1 MTSSMHKKVLVG
13 GGGIIGLLIVGLLAA
28 PFFIDVNS
36 YKPMIAGEVKK
47 ATGRDLVLDGPIKLS
62 LLPVPEVSIS
72 GVKFFNM
79 PGSKNPNMVDVK
91 SVTVKPS
98 LLALLAGSIEVSE
111 VTLVEPKIVLEI
123 NAEGKP
129 NWEFTPSVAE
139 AKPAAPK
146 PSSPKP
152 LSLGRLTIDN
162 GTLIFSDSKAGLS
175 VVAEKANFSA
185 SIGSMEGPYAL
196 AGGATVNGAPL
207 KLDLAMSAKGAAG
220 HNTDVSLQ
228 AGGGKLVFKGTVS
241 ELGPNARLAGTA
253 SASAEQLTTF
263 LGVLVR
269 LSGQPEPTLPP
280 LLAGKFNFDGAIDVS
295 QTAVAAKDFKIAL
308 GEDSG
313 SGSLSVTLKPALA
326 VDGKIVVPRL
336 DLDRWLATL
345 ARPATPV
352 SGAATATPT
361 APVTGAAPAAPAT
374 GGGGYFANLT
384 AKLALDVGEVIYNK
398 KPIRNVAVEL
408 EARGGAVAV
417 PKLAA
422 TLPGDMTLQ
431 ARSTMS
437 GDASRPTVSGDFS
450 LLGPKLRD
458 TLAWLDVDVSSIP
471 AAKLTR
477 LSMKGKMSSTGGNV
491 AVSDAVF
498 ELDDLKGSGGIAVTF
513 GVPLTI
519 VTNLAIDTIDLDSY
533 IAPAAAGQKPA
544 GAASAAPSA
553 SVAQPAVAGPTIG
566 LKARIARLIYQKE
579 TIGGIDVDIALQGS
593 TLRLNDVKVS
603 NLLGARL
610 AVRGTVAGYNAAQ
623 PHPDIAFNF
632 EAPDMTRLLK
642 FAGAT
647 APAGLGAVSASGG
660 VAGSLEQLTLREF
673 AVNGM
678 GHSIKA
684 SGTLSLPGISK
695 GAPQAAIY
703 KGSVVLNGQAIEGSV
718 DAKLTG
724 KPNITADLRA
734 NVLDLDKISG
744 SGGGAARAPARGQ
757 PAAGGAQPID
767 TAALHSVDGSFR
779 LVAGTLISAPL
790 RIGNADLAATLK
802 DGVLTVTHF
811 KGGLYGGSL
820 AFSGVVNGS
829 QPTLSLDFKGDA
841 NGIYVGEMLRSTSGS
856 NQFGSAVKV
865 TLDGRLNANG
875 ITVRGAGATSNQ
887 LKGSMAGG
895 AQLSGHIYAGA
906 DKALQ
911 VLGGAAAGAAG
922 GVIDNTLGNVL
933 GAVGQRGGVGVGN
946 ILNAISLV
954 LNRFVNHDSPI
965 SGRIDVAGG
974 VLTDKG
980 LVVQGNRATAS
991 ISTRTNLGTST
1002 TDTTINFMIAEDGSA
1017 PYLITTARGP
1027 LSSPSLNVVRG
1038 TAKDPPG
1045 MLSTLPGVKQLE
1057 QVPVPSRSLIPSM
1070 PNIPIPNPFGR

>member
-1 MTSSMHKKVLVG
+1 MTPSMRKKILVG
-13 GGGIIGLLIVGLLAA
+13 GGGVVGLLVVALLAA
-28 PFFIDVNS
+28 PLFIDINS
-36 YKPMIAGEVKK
+36 YKPMIAAEVKK

-98 LLALLAGSIEVSE
+98 LLALLAGGIEVSE

-139 AKPAAPK
+139 AKPAAAK

-175 VVAEKANFSA
+175 VIAEKANFSA
-185 SIGSMEGPYAL
+185 SVGSLDGPYSL

-207 KLDLAMSAKGAAG
+207 KLDLAMSARGAAG
-220 HNTDVSLQ
+220 HNADVSLQ
-228 AGGGKLVFKGTVS
+228 AGGGKLTFKGTVS
-241 ELGPNARLAGTA
+241 ELGPNARLAGIA

-308 GEDSG
+308 GADNG

-345 ARPATPV
+345 SRPATPA
-352 SGAATATPT
+352 SGAAT
-361 APVTGAAPAAPAT
+361 VMPAAPAPAPA
-374 GGGGYFANLT
+374 GSGFPANLT

-408 EARGGAVAV
+408 EARSGAVAV
-417 PKLAA
+417 PKLTA

-437 GDASRPTVSGDFS
+437 GDASRPIVSGDFS
-450 LLGPKLRD
+450 LLGPKLRE
-458 TLAWLDVDVSSIP
+458 TLAWLDVDVSAIP

-491 AVSDAVF
+491 AVSDASF

-513 GVPLTI
+513 GVPLSI

-544 GAASAAPSA
+544 AASAAPSA
-553 SVAQPAVAGPTIG
+553 AAQPAVAGPTIG
-566 LKARIARLIYQKE
+566 LKARIARLIYRKE
-579 TIGGIDVDIALQGS
+579 TIGGIDVDLALQGS
-593 TLRLNDVKVS
+593 TLRLNDIKVS
-603 NLLGARL
+603 NLLGVRL
-610 AVRGTVAGYNAAQ
+610 AVRGTVAGYDAAQ

-734 NVLDLDKISG
+734 SVLDLDKIGG
-744 SGGGAARAPARGQ
+744 SGGARAPARGQ
-757 PAAGGAQPID
+757 PAGAAQPID
-767 TAALHSVDGSFR
+767 TTALRSVDGS
-779 LVAGTLISAPL
+779 LKLMAGTLISAPL

-811 KGGLYGGSL
+811 KGALYGGSL

-841 NGIYVGEMLRSTSGS
+841 NGINVGEMLRSTSGS

-865 TLDGRLNANG
+865 TLDGRLNAG
-875 ITVRGAGATSNQ
+875 GVTVRGAGATSNQ
-887 LKGSMAGG
+887 LKSSMAGG

-946 ILNAISLV
+946 ILNAIALV

-965 SGRIDVAGG
+965 SGRIDIAGG

-991 ISTRTNLGTST
+991 ISTRTNLGNST
-1002 TDTTINFMIAEDGSA
+1002 TDTTVNFMIAEDGSA

-1057 QVPVPSRSLIPSM
+1057 QVPVPGRSLIPSM

>member
-1 MTSSMHKKVLVG
+1 MTPSMRKKVLVG
-13 GGGIIGLLIVGLLAA
+13 GGGIVGLLIVGLLAA
-28 PFFIDVNS
+28 PLFIDVNS
-36 YKPMIAGEVKK
+36 YKPMIAAEVKK

-98 LLALLAGSIEVSE
+98 LLALLAGGIEVSE

-129 NWEFTPSVAE
+129 NWEFAPSVAE
-139 AKPAAPK
+139 AKPAAAK

-185 SIGSMEGPYAL
+185 SIGSLEGPYAL

-241 ELGPNARLAGTA
+241 ELGPNARLAGVA

-269 LSGQPEPTLPP
+269 LTGQPEPTLPP

-308 GEDSG
+308 GADSG

-336 DLDRWLATL
+336 GLDGWLATL
-345 ARPATPV
+345 ARPATPA
-352 SGAATATPT
+352 SGAAIATPT
-361 APVTGAAPAAPAT
+361 APAT
-374 GGGGYFANLT
+374 AGSGFPANLT
-384 AKLALDVGEVIYNK
+384 ARLALDVGEMIYNK
-398 KPIRNVAVEL
+398 KPVRSVAVEL

-417 PKLAA
+417 PKLTA
-422 TLPGDMTLQ
+422 TLPGDMVLQ
-431 ARSTMS
+431 ARSTMT
-437 GDASRPTVSGDFS
+437 GDVSRPAVSGDFS
-450 LLGPKLRD
+450 LVGPKLRE

-498 ELDDLKGSGGIAVTF
+498 ELDDLKGSGGITVAFT
-513 GVPLTI
+513 VPLTI

-544 GAASAAPSA
+544 AAASAAPSA
-553 SVAQPAVAGPTIG
+553 SAAQPAVAGPTIG
-566 LKARIARLIYQKE
+566 LKARIARLIYRKE
-579 TIGGIDVDIALQGS
+579 TIGGIDVDLALQGS

-610 AVRGTVAGYNAAQ
+610 AVRGTVAGYDAAQ

-660 VAGSLEQLTLREF
+660 VAGRLEQLTLREF

-734 NVLDLDKISG
+734 NVLDLDKIGG

-757 PAAGGAQPID
+757 PAGGAQPID
-767 TAALHSVDGSFR
+767 TAALRSVDGSFK

-811 KGGLYGGSL
+811 KGALYGGSL

-829 QPTLSLDFKGDA
+829 QPALSFDFKGDA
-841 NGIYVGEMLRSTSGS
+841 NGIYLGEMLRATSGT
-856 NQFGSAVKV
+856 NQFGGGVKV
-865 TLDGRLNANG
+865 TIDGRLNANG
-875 ITVRGAGATSNQ
+875 LTMRGAGATSAQ
-887 LKGSMAGG
+887 IKSSMAGG
-895 AQLSGHIYAGA
+895 AQLSGHVFAGA
-906 DKALQ
+906 D
-911 VLGGAAAGAAG
+911 
-922 GVIDNTLGNVL
+922 
-933 GAVGQRGGVGVGN
+933 
-946 ILNAISLV
+946 
-954 LNRFVNHDSPI
+954 
-965 SGRIDVAGG
+965 
-974 VLTDKG
+974 
-980 LVVQGNRATAS
+980 
-991 ISTRTNLGTST
+991 
-1002 TDTTINFMIAEDGSA
+1002 
-1017 PYLITTARGP
+1017 
-1027 LSSPSLNVVRG
+1027 
-1038 TAKDPPG
+1038 
-1045 MLSTLPGVKQLE
+1045 
-1057 QVPVPSRSLIPSM
+1057 
-1070 PNIPIPNPFGR
+1070 

>member
-1 MTSSMHKKVLVG
+1 MTPSMRKKVLVG
-13 GGGIIGLLIVGLLAA
+13 GGGIVGLLIVGLLAA
-28 PFFIDVNS
+28 PLFIDVNS
-36 YKPMIAGEVKK
+36 YKPMIAAEVKK

-98 LLALLAGSIEVSE
+98 LLALLAGGIEVSE

-129 NWEFTPSVAE
+129 NWEFAPSVAE
-139 AKPAAPK
+139 AKPAAAK

-185 SIGSMEGPYAL
+185 SIGSLEGPYAL

-241 ELGPNARLAGTA
+241 ELGPNARLAGVA

-269 LSGQPEPTLPP
+269 LTGQPEPTLPP

-308 GEDSG
+308 GADSG

-336 DLDRWLATL
+336 DLDGWLATL
-345 ARPATPV
+345 ARPATPA
-352 SGAATATPT
+352 SGAAIATPT
-361 APVTGAAPAAPAT
+361 APAT
-374 GGGGYFANLT
+374 AGSGFPANLT
-384 AKLALDVGEVIYNK
+384 ARLALDVGEMIYNK
-398 KPIRNVAVEL
+398 KPVRSVAVEL

-417 PKLAA
+417 PKLTA
-422 TLPGDMTLQ
+422 TLPGDMVLQ
-431 ARSTMS
+431 ARSTMT
-437 GDASRPTVSGDFS
+437 GDASRPAVSGDFS
-450 LLGPKLRD
+450 LVGPKLRE

-498 ELDDLKGSGGIAVTF
+498 ELDDLKGSGGITVAFT
-513 GVPLTI
+513 VPLTI

-544 GAASAAPSA
+544 AAASAAPSA
-553 SVAQPAVAGPTIG
+553 SAAQPAVAGPTIG
-566 LKARIARLIYQKE
+566 LKARIARLIYRKE
-579 TIGGIDVDIALQGS
+579 TIGGIDVDLALQGS

-610 AVRGTVAGYNAAQ
+610 AVRGTVAGYDAAQ

-660 VAGSLEQLTLREF
+660 VAGRLEQLTLREF

-734 NVLDLDKISG
+734 NVLDLDKIGG

-757 PAAGGAQPID
+757 PAGGAQPID
-767 TAALHSVDGSFR
+767 TAALRSVDGSFK

-811 KGGLYGGSL
+811 KGALYGGSL

-829 QPTLSLDFKGDA
+829 QPALSLDFKGDA

-865 TLDGRLNANG
+865 TVDGRLNANG
-875 ITVRGAGATSNQ
+875 ITVRGVGATSSQ
-887 LKGSMAGG
+887 IKSSMAGG

-911 VLGGAAAGAAG
+911 MLGGVAAGAAG
-922 GVIDNTLGNVL
+922 GVIDSTLGNVL

-965 SGRIDVAGG
+965 SGRIDIAGG

-991 ISTRTNLGTST
+991 ISTRTNLGNST

-1057 QVPVPSRSLIPSM
+1057 QVPVPGRSLIPSM

>member
-1 MTSSMHKKVLVG
+1 MTPSMRKKVLVG
-13 GGGIIGLLIVGLLAA
+13 GGGIVGLLIVGLLAA
-28 PFFIDVNS
+28 PLFIDVNS
-36 YKPMIAGEVKK
+36 YKPMIAAEVKK

-98 LLALLAGSIEVSE
+98 LLALLAGGIEVSE

-129 NWEFTPSVAE
+129 NWEFAPSVAE
-139 AKPAAPK
+139 AKPAAAK

-185 SIGSMEGPYAL
+185 SIGSLEGPYAL
-196 AGGATVNGAPL
+196 AGSATVNGAPL
-207 KLDLAMSAKGAAG
+207 KLDLAMGAKGAAG

-228 AGGGKLVFKGTVS
+228 AGGGKLAFKGTVS
-241 ELGPNARLAGTA
+241 ELGPNARLSGTA

-263 LGVLVR
+263 LGVLIR
-269 LSGQPEPTLPP
+269 LTGQPEPTLPP

-308 GEDSG
+308 GADSG

-336 DLDRWLATL
+336 DLDGWLATL
-345 ARPATPV
+345 ARPATPA
-352 SGAATATPT
+352 SGAAIVTPT
-361 APVTGAAPAAPAT
+361 APATAASGFPT
-374 GGGGYFANLT
+374 NLT
-384 AKLALDVGEVIYNK
+384 ARLALDVGEMIYNK
-398 KPIRNVAVEL
+398 KPVRSVAVEL

-417 PKLAA
+417 PKLNA

-431 ARSTMS
+431 ARSTMT
-437 GDASRPTVSGDFS
+437 GDASRPAVSGDFS
-450 LLGPKLRD
+450 LVGPKLRE

-498 ELDDLKGSGGIAVTF
+498 ELDDLKGSGGITVAFT
-513 GVPLTI
+513 VPLTI
-519 VTNLAIDTIDLDSY
+519 VTNLAIDTVDLDSY

-544 GAASAAPSA
+544 AAASAPSA
-553 SVAQPAVAGPTIG
+553 SAAQPAVAGPTIG
-566 LKARIARLIYQKE
+566 LKAKVARVIYQKE
-579 TIGGIDVDIALQGS
+579 TIGGIDVDLALQGS

-610 AVRGTVAGYNAAQ
+610 AVRGTVAGYDAAQ

-660 VAGSLEQLTLREF
+660 VAGRLEQLTLREL

-703 KGSVVLNGQAIEGSV
+703 KGSMVLNGQAIEGSV

-734 NVLDLDKISG
+734 NVLDLDKIGG

-757 PAAGGAQPID
+757 PAGGAQPID
-767 TAALHSVDGSFR
+767 TAALRSVDGSFK

-811 KGGLYGGSL
+811 KGALYGGSL
-820 AFSGVVNGS
+820 AFSGAVNGS
-829 QPTLSLDFKGDA
+829 QPALSLDFKGDV

-875 ITVRGAGATSNQ
+875 VTVRGAGATSSQIKN
-887 LKGSMAGG
+887 SMAGG

-911 VLGGAAAGAAG
+911 MLGGVAAGAAG
-922 GVIDNTLGNVL
+922 GVIDSTLGNVL

-965 SGRIDVAGG
+965 SGRIDIAGG

-991 ISTRTNLGTST
+991 ISTRTNLGNST
-1002 TDTTINFMIAEDGSA
+1002 TDTTVNFMIAEDGSA

-1057 QVPVPSRSLIPSM
+1057 QVPMPSRSLIPGM